1 MSSLAQTFLLP
12 EEQEKISRCVQKMER
27 KTSGEIVPMVVSASH
42 IYPLASVT
50 GAVFL
55 ALPAAL
61 LATRLIGNILWIGP
75 ENMWFFIGCFA
86 VLYTAGYHLVKRS
99 FTLKRL
105 FLSSYRADEEVREA
119 AATAFFTER
128 LYRTRA
134 KNGILLYI
142 SLLEKRAWILAD
154 EGINSRIPR
163 NQWQETVD
171 HVTRGIREKR
181 QCDAICE
188 AIEKIGEM
196 LQDHFPITTDDKDEL
211 HNLIIR

>member
-1 MSSLAQTFLLP
+1 MKTLAQTFLSP
-12 EEQEKISRCVQKMER
+12 EEQEKITRCVQEMER

-55 ALPAAL
+55 ALPLAL
-61 LATRLIGNILWIGP
+61 LATRLIGSTLWIGP
-75 ENMWFFIGCFA
+75 DNMWLFIGCFS
-86 VLYTAGYHLVKRS
+86 LLSTAGYHLVKRS
-99 FTLKRL
+99 LPLKRL
-105 FLSSYRADEEVREA
+105 FLASHRADEEVREA

-128 LYRTRA
+128 LYRTKA

-142 SLLEKRAWILAD
+142 SLLERRAWILAD
-154 EGINSRIPR
+154 EGINARIPQD
-163 NQWQETVD
+163 QWQDIVNR
-171 HVTRGIREKR
+171 VTEGVRNKR

-188 AIEKIGEM
+188 AIERIGEM
-196 LQDHFPITTDDKDEL
+196 LQAHFPIAADDKDEL